1 MRRIVLSLGLLVAS
15 TAAAQS
21 TADTVQWRN
30 LGPTSPGRMTAV
42 AGSVARPDEYYMGS
56 TGGGVYK
63 TTDGGKT
70 AFVVTDAYFG
80 GTIGA
85 VAVAETNPDIVYVG
99 GGETPIRGNVSHGEG
114 MWKTTDGG
122 KTWTNLGLNE
132 TQYIGRIRLH
142 PTNPDIV
149 YVAALG
155 HVFGPNPE
163 RGVFKSTDGGRT
175 WRKTLYVNDS
185 TGAVDLVMDPKN
197 PNVLYA
203 GMWEANRRP
212 WSLKSGGPGSGIW
225 KSTDAGENWTEIT
238 RNPGLP
244 EGLFG
249 NIGLAV
255 SPLNSNI
262 VWAMVENEPGGGLY
276 KSSDAGATWTR
287 TSDDRNI
294 RQRAWY
300 YSKVYASPID
310 TQQVVVLNVQP
321 MWSSD
326 GGKTFRS
333 GFGGGDNHD
342 MWWAPDGKR
351 MAVSHDHGTTFTAD
365 SGRTRVTPPMAN
377 AQMYHAHLTTHAIP
391 HVCGA
396 QQDASSVCGP
406 IRGPIPVPG
415 AGGRGGGGGGGG
427 RGGAAPVAATPT
439 PAGQYQEFYGA
450 AGGESGYMSS
460 SPLNPDITYG
470 ANYGGS
476 MTMRDRISGRSQALD
491 IWPLDPM
498 GHDVKDSKY
507 RFQWTY
513 PIIHS
518 PHDPRTIY
526 VGSNVVFKSTDEGKS
541 FTAISPDLTR
551 HDPRTMGSSGGPIT
565 KDQTSVEYYA
575 TVFTLSESPVTKGV
589 IWSGSDDGKVFVTR
603 NGGTTWT
610 DVTPKGIP
618 EWMRMSIIDASPHN
632 PGTAWLAGNR
642 YQMDDFRPYLYRTT
656 DYGQTW
662 VKITDGIPATE
673 FTRAIREDLVK
684 PGMLYAATERS
695 MYVSYDYGRNWQ
707 SLKRNLPP
715 VPVHDIALRDDDMVI
730 ATHGRSFWIL
740 ERLDLLRNA
749 SDAAAAKAANRDYLY
764 QPPLTPRANGV
775 LEIRYE
781 LAQPDQLVTFTLTDK
796 DGRVFKRVNSADS
809 IPDPVAVQGGGR
821 GGGFGG
827 GRGGNAGTGGS
838 LRVANAAGFNRYNLN
853 LRFASAPSFQGMI
866 LWNNNMTGPLIAPG
880 QYTLTM
886 RVGSNTPTTRQVR
899 ITRDPRADATDS
911 DVAAQTDLALKVV
924 ARLTDA
930 NNGVR
935 KIRSIKRQLDSVM
948 PAMESNNAFKTLAA
962 RLRDSLS
969 TVEDSLYQTK
979 NRAGQ
984 DPLNFPIRLNDQLGG
999 LNGFVQSGERRPTRQ
1014 SYEVYDILAA
1024 KVATE
1029 MRRLRYAETV
1039 MLPRVNASLKAAGQ
1053 PEIVPTTDEPPPP
1066 PGGGRGGGGQ

>member
-1 MRRIVLSLGLLVAS
+1 MRKLVLLLSFAF
-15 TAAAQS
+15 AAEAVAQS
-21 TADTVQWRN
+21 AADSLQWRN
-30 LGPTSPGRMTAV
+30 VGPTSPGRMTAV

-56 TGGGVYK
+56 TGAGVYK
-63 TTDGGKT
+63 TTDGGRT
-70 AFVVTDAYFG
+70 AVSVTDPYFG

-85 VAVAETNPDIVYVG
+85 VAVAESNPDIVYVG

-114 MWKTTDGG
+114 VWKSTDGG
-122 KTWTNLGLNE
+122 KTWTSMGLRE

-142 PTNPDIV
+142 PTNPDVV

-155 HVFGPNPE
+155 HVFGPNRE
-163 RGVFKSTDGGRT
+163 RGVYKSVDGGRT
-175 WRKTLYVNDS
+175 WRQVKFVNDS
-185 TGAVDLVMDPKN
+185 TGAIDLVMDPKD
-197 PNVLYA
+197 PNTLYA
-203 GMWEANRRP
+203 SFWEANRRP
-212 WSLKSGGPGSGIW
+212 WALKSGGPGSAIF
-225 KSTDAGENWTEIT
+225 KTTDGGETWTDIT
-238 RNPGLP
+238 RNTGLP
-244 EGLFG
+244 SGLLG
-249 NIGLAV
+249 NIGLSV
-255 SPLNSNI
+255 SPINSNI
-262 VWAMVENEPGGGLY
+262 VWAMIENEPGGGLY
-276 KSSDAGATWTR
+276 KSSDAGRTWTR

-310 TQQVVVLNVQP
+310 TQQVVVLNVSP
-321 MWSSD
+321 MWSND
-326 GGKTFRS
+326 GGKTFRG

-351 MAVSHDHGTTFTAD
+351 MAVAHDHGTTFTAD

-377 AQMYHAHLTTHAIP
+377 AQMYHAHLTNHAIP

-415 AGGRGGGGGGGG
+415 AGGRGGRGGGGGGGGG
-427 RGGAAPVAATPT
+427 RGGAPADAPT

-476 MTMRDRISGRSQALD
+476 MTMRDRISGRSMALD

-513 PIIHS
+513 PIVHS

-526 VGSNVVFKSTDEGKS
+526 VGSNVVFKSTDEGMS

-551 HDPRTMGSSGGPIT
+551 HDPRTMGSSGGPIS

-575 TVFTLSESPVTKGV
+575 TVFTISESPIRKGV
-589 IWSGSDDGKVFVTR
+589 IWTGSDDGKVFITR
-603 NGGTTWT
+603 NGGATWT

-618 EWMRMSIIDASPHN
+618 EWMRMSIIDASPHS

-642 YQMDDFRPYLYRTT
+642 YQLDDFTPYLYRTN

-673 FTRAIREDLVK
+673 FTRAIREDLAR
-684 PGMLYAATERS
+684 PGMVYAATERG
-695 MYVSYDYGRNWQ
+695 MYVSYDYGRNWE

-715 VPVHDIALRDDDMVI
+715 VPVHDIALKGDDMAI
-730 ATHGRSFWIL
+730 ATHGRSFWVM

-749 SDAAAAKAANRDYLY
+749 PDAAAAKSANRDFLY
-764 QPPLTPRANGV
+764 QPPLTPRASGN
-775 LEIRYE
+775 LEIRYD
-781 LAQPDQLVTFTLTDK
+781 LAQPGQLVTFELSDASGK
-796 DGRVFKRVNSADS
+796 VFKKVSSADS

-821 GGGFGG
+821 GGG
-827 GRGGNAGTGGS
+827 RGGAAAPSGS
-838 LRVANAAGFNRYNLN
+838 LRVPNAAGTNRYVLN
-853 LRFASAPSFQGMI
+853 LRYPSAPSFQGMI

-880 QYTLTM
+880 QYRLTM
-886 RVGSNTPTTRQVR
+886 RVANGTPLTKQVR
-899 ITRDPRADATDS
+899 ITRDPRADATDA
-911 DVAAQTDLALKVV
+911 DVAAQTDLALRVV
-924 ARLTDA
+924 ARLTDV

-935 KIRSIKRQLDSVM
+935 KIRSIERQLDARS
-948 PAMESNNAFKTLAA
+948 PTMESNTSFRTLA
-962 RLRDSLS
+962 RNLRDSLNA
-969 TVEDSLYQTK
+969 VEDSLYQTK

-999 LNGFVQSGERRPTRQ
+999 LNSFVQSGERKPTRQ
-1014 SYEVYDILAA
+1014 SLEVYDILAGG
-1024 KVATE
+1024 VARE
-1029 MRRLRYAETV
+1029 MRRLRYIETV

-1053 PEIVPTTDEPPPP
+1053 EEIVPTTDEPPPNP
-1066 PGGGRGGGGQ
+1066 DGGRGGAS